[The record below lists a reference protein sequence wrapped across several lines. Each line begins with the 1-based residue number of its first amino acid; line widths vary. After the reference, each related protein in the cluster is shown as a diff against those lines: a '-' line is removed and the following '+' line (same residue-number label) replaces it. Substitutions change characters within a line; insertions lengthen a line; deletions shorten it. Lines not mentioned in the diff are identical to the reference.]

1 MIPNFKHFTLQEI
14 LTAGST
20 DYKLEDIP
28 ENLHSNI
35 IPTLKVL
42 EALREWYGKPIFLNC
57 TYRSIAHNARVG
69 GARNSLHLLFN
80 AIDFTVSLKS
90 DLPKLYEQLIQY
102 DSKETFDFIKAKSM
116 GIGRYPTFLHLDTRG
131 IFNMRAS
138 RWRG

>member
-1 MIPNFKHFTLQEI
+1 MIPNFKHFKIEEI
-14 LTAGST
+14 LNAGST

-28 ENLHSNI
+28 EHLHQNI
-35 IPTLKVL
+35 IPTMKVL

-69 GARNSLHLLFN
+69 GTRNSLHLVFN
-80 AIDFTVSLKS
+80 AVDFTVSMKS
-90 DLPKLYEQLIQY
+90 DLPSLYEQLIKY
-102 DSKETFDFIKAKSM
+102 DNKETFDFLKPKSM

-131 IFNMRAS
+131 ILGLRAS